1 MTLVVCLYTLGITV
15 TEQRKHQ
22 RFDLRLPF
30 EIVVGGAK
38 SKFKGET
45 RNVSSCG
52 VLFMSK
58 SPVEIGEPIEY
69 MITLPKA
76 PGTRADVRLRCVGKV
91 IRSGDQSSFAATMDR
106 YEFVRQRI

>member
-1 MTLVVCLYTLGITV
+1 MTLDAPLYKLGITV

-30 EIVVGGAK
+30 EIVAGETKDKA
-38 SKFKGET
+38 KGET

-52 VLFMSK
+52 VLFTSK
-58 SPVEIGEPIEY
+58 VPVEIGSPIEY
-69 MITLPKA
+69 LITLPKA
-76 PGTRADVRLRCVGKV
+76 PGTRAEVRLRCVGKV
-91 IRSGDQSSFAATMDR
+91 VRTEEQSRFAATMGR

>member
-1 MTLVVCLYTLGITV
+1 MTLVLPDYTLGITV

-30 EIVVGGAK
+30 EILAGPAK
-38 SKFKGET
+38 TRSKGET

-58 SPVEIGEPIEY
+58 IPVEVGMPIEY
-69 MITLPKA
+69 LITLPKA
-76 PGTRADVRLRCVGKV
+76 PGTHADVRLRCIGKV
-91 IRSGDQSSFAATMDR
+91 VRSEDQSRFAATMER

>member
-1 MTLVVCLYTLGITV
+1 MTLDVPLYKLGITV

-30 EIVVGGAK
+30 EIVAGETKDRA
-38 SKFKGET
+38 KGET

-52 VLFMSK
+52 VLFTSK
-58 SPVEIGEPIEY
+58 VPVEIGSPIEY

-76 PGTRADVRLRCVGKV
+76 PGTRAEVRLRCVGKV
-91 IRSGDQSSFAATMDR
+91 VRTEEQSRFAATMER